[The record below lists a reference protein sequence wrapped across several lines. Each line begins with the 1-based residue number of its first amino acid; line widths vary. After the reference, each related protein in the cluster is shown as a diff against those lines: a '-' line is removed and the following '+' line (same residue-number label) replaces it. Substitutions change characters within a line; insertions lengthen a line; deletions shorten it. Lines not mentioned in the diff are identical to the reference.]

1 MKTMIRVN
9 SLTLGGLGSK
19 SLSSMEKHGKRKDK
33 TSKLRC
39 VREAEP
45 LTYGTLDLRE
55 AYDRHIKGVRKNT
68 GLKRP
73 VLHAVIKFPIEIKL
87 TARTERAMLATAVDF
102 INTTH
107 GGRAVFAARL
117 DRDEEGQHV
126 VDVFY
131 APKYEKV
138 TKTRKGEE
146 VRTWWMST
154 TKHGKDLCEKHREEI
169 KSRNDE
175 RKFTTGPR
183 QVGIALQSELYD
195 YLGKKGLTL
204 TPKTPKNDPRPD
216 RQETEA
222 YKATKDAEEKASM
235 TRARAQQDAAAIL
248 ESART
253 EGFAAGVASAAA
265 EIHRLTGVV
274 EMLEKAVRTLII
286 KLTPLLSQKQAAVA
300 ELRASELMHK
310 LDATAERL
318 HDMSDPEE
326 GYSSGPSF

>member
-1 MKTMIRVN
+1 MIRVK
-9 SLTLGGLGSK
+9 SLTFGGAGHKSLGG
-19 SLSSMEKHGKRKDK
+19 MEKHGKRQDK
-33 TSKLRC
+33 PSQMRC
-39 VREAEP
+39 VRGVDP
-45 LTYGTLDLRE
+45 LVYGTLDLRE
-55 AYDRHIKGVRKNT
+55 AYDSHMSAVRTNT
-68 GLKRP
+68 GMKPP
-73 VLHAVIKFPIEIKL
+73 VLHGIIKFPNDLKVNASNEKKML
-87 TARTERAMLATAVDF
+87 TAAVNF

-107 GGRAVFAARL
+107 GGSAVFAARL
-117 DRDEEGQHV
+117 DRDEAGQHV

-235 TRARAQQDAAAIL
+235 TRAKAEQDAAAIL
-248 ESART
+248 ESARA
-253 EGFAAGVASAAA
+253 EGYAAGIAEASA
-265 EIHRLTGVV
+265 EIHRLARIV
-274 EMLEKAVRTLII
+274 ETLKKAVWTFIA
-286 KLTPLLSQKQAAVA
+286 KLSPLLSQKQAEVL
-300 ELRASELMHK
+300 ESKASDLLHK
-310 LDATAERL
+310 FDATADRL
-318 HDMSDPEE
+318 EDMSDPEE
-326 GYSSGPSF
+326 GYSSGPSL

>member
-9 SLTLGGLGSK
+9 SLTLGGSGSK
-19 SLSSMEKHGKRKDK
+19 TLRSMEDHGKRNDK
-33 TSKLRC
+33 TSKKRRVRDVEALVYNTLNLRQ
-39 VREAEP
+39 
-45 LTYGTLDLRE
+45 
-55 AYDRHIKGVRKNT
+55 AYDTHMIGVLTNT
-68 GLKRP
+68 SMKRP
-73 VLHAVIKFPIEIKL
+73 VLHAIIKFPNELKVD
-87 TARTERAMLATAVDF
+87 ASNEKKMLSTAVNF

-154 TKHGKDLCEKHREEI
+154 TKHGKDLCEKHRDEI

-235 TRARAQQDAAAIL
+235 TRAKAEQDAAAIL
-248 ESART
+248 ESARA
-253 EGFAAGVASAAA
+253 EGYAAGIAEASA
-265 EIHRLTGVV
+265 EIHRLAGIV
-274 EMLEKAVRTLII
+274 ETLKKAVWTFIANLS
-286 KLTPLLSQKQAAVA
+286 PLLSRKQAEVLESKAGD
-300 ELRASELMHK
+300 LLHK
-310 LDATAERL
+310 FDATADRL
-318 HDMSDPEE
+318 DDMSDPEDA
-326 GYSSGPSF
+326 YSGGPSI